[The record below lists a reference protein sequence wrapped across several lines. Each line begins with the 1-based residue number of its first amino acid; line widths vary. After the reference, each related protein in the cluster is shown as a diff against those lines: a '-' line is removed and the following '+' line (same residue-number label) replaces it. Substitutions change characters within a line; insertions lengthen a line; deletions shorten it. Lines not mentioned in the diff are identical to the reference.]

1 MGRREIECDGGS
13 HFGRGINNSSIIHA
27 IVTWSEA
34 LNGKI
39 SLQEALVDL
48 ATGLGAEVATI
59 VRTQLSDQKPVRIA
73 ACDLAKDAAGRR
85 PLRRSFADAFFGAPI
100 LHARAASMWVASA
113 HLDDA
118 TGDPSLQE
126 WQAARRLKEFLVL
139 IMAAGPNTRD
149 HIELHFRDPL
159 APEAE
164 ALLQAMLP
172 DMARVWSSRKV
183 GLITRTMLNHRSNDQ
198 WEFRHATRV
207 RILGSDNPL
216 RLSRAEFRVCLLLSQ
231 GLVIQAVVRELGLSE
246 PTIRTHLRNIYAKV
260 SCGSLAE
267 LVFQLMESNT
277 RQDSPSV
284 RFA

>member
-1 MGRREIECDGGS
+1 MRREIECDSEG
-13 HFGRGINNSSIIHA
+13 HFGHGITNSSIIHA

-39 SLQEALVDL
+39 SLQDALVDL

-59 VRTQLSDQKPVRIA
+59 VRTQIADQKPVRIA
-73 ACDLAKDAAGRR
+73 ACDLAKDVAGKR
-85 PLRRSFADAFFGAPI
+85 PLRRTFADAFFGAPI
-100 LHARAASMWVASA
+100 LHARAASLWQASS

-118 TGDPSLQE
+118 TGDPSLSE
-126 WQAARRLKEFLVL
+126 WQSARRLKEFLVL
-139 IMAAGPNTRD
+139 ILASGQKTRD
-149 HIELHFRDPL
+149 HIELHFREPL
-159 APEAE
+159 APQAE
-164 ALLQAMLP
+164 ALLHAMLP
-172 DMARVWSSRKV
+172 DMARVWSNRKV
-183 GLITRTMLNHRSNDQ
+183 GLITRTILNHRSDP
-198 WEFRHATRV
+198 WEFRHTTKA
-207 RILGSDNPL
+207 RILDSDNPL

-267 LVFQLMESNT
+267 LVFHLMDSDK
-277 RQDSPSV
+277 RQDAPSV